1 MNKIFIAIG
10 LLLFFP
16 WMGFS
21 QNTSVI
27 TLENCQQKAI
37 ENFPTNKQ
45 LGLNQSKHKL
55 LIENIK
61 KNYLPALNFNS
72 QVSYQSDVTKVPS
85 VPVPGFS
92 MPSLSNDWYKFNL
105 DIDQLIWDGGM
116 TKKKQSLENY
126 DYKIA
131 DQSVKVKNYQLKQQ
145 VNVLYFNMLF
155 LRENIAVLHVLIDD
169 LDARIK
175 DANAALQ
182 NGMLLQADVDVL
194 KVNKKQAEQQLIEKQ
209 EDLKGLVGA
218 MQEITHLKIS
228 SANQLQVPQLK
239 ITDYQYVNN
248 RPAYQLLSLQ
258 QNKFDALKSLT
269 AAKRMPV
276 FKAFG
281 QAGYGR
287 PGYDMLNPDF
297 DTYYMVGIRL
307 HWNIYDWGHVKHEK
321 AILNVQRDIVKTE
334 KQTFDQSLKADL
346 QQRRAGI
353 QKFEKLLTTD
363 REILDLQ
370 KSVVKTAND
379 KLKNG
384 TITPTNYLIEL
395 NKQIKAQ
402 LNMEAHKLQLSFAK
416 YQYITAIGNL

>member
-1 MNKIFIAIG
+1 MNRTFIIIG
-10 LLLFFP
+10 LLLFIQYT
-16 WMGFS
+16 GFS
-21 QNTSVI
+21 QQPGII
-27 TLENCQQKAI
+27 TLDECQQKAV

-45 LGLNQSKHKL
+45 LGLNQTKHKL

-72 QVSYQSDVTKVPS
+72 QISYQSDVTKVPS

-105 DIDQLIWDGGM
+105 DIDQLIWDGGL
-116 TKKKQSLENY
+116 TKKQQALENY
-126 DYKIA
+126 DYKIS
-131 DQSVKVKNYQLKQQ
+131 DQSVKVKSYQLKQQ

-155 LRENIAVLHVLIDD
+155 LKENIDVLHILIDD
-169 LDARIK
+169 LNARIK
-175 DANAALQ
+175 DADAALQ
-182 NGMLLQADVDVL
+182 NGMLLQSDVNVL

-209 EDLKGLVGA
+209 EDLKGLMGA
-218 MQEITHLKIS
+218 MQELTHLKIS
-228 SANQLQVPQLK
+228 SADQLQAPEIK
-239 ITDYQYVNN
+239 INSYQYVNN
-248 RPAYQLLSLQ
+248 RPAYRLLSLQ

-281 QAGYGR
+281 QAGYGK

-297 DTYYMVGIRL
+297 DDYYMVGIRL

-321 AILNVQRDIVKTE
+321 AILNVQRAIVKTE
-334 KQTFDQSLKADL
+334 KQTFDQNLKADL

-370 KSVVKTAND
+370 KSVVETANH

-395 NKQIKAQ
+395 NKQIRAQ
-402 LNMEAHKLQLSFAK
+402 LNMEAHKLQLIFAK
-416 YQYITAIGNL
+416 YQYVTAIGNL

>member
-1 MNKIFIAIG
+1 MNKIIIAIG
-10 LLLFFP
+10 LLLFLP
-16 WMGFS
+16 WTGFS
-21 QNTSVI
+21 QNRATI
-27 TLENCQQKAI
+27 TLEECQQKAV

-45 LGLNQSKHKL
+45 IGLNQSKHKL

-116 TKKKQSLENY
+116 TKKQQTVENY

-131 DQSVKVKNYQLKQQ
+131 DQGVKVKSYQLKQQ
-145 VNVLYFNMLF
+145 VNILYFNILF

-175 DANAALQ
+175 DANAALR

-209 EDLKGLVGA
+209 ENLKGLVGA

-228 SANQLQVPQLK
+228 SADQLLVPQLK
-239 ITDYQYVNN
+239 ITNYQYVNN

-269 AAKRMPV
+269 DAKRMPV

-281 QAGYGR
+281 QTGYGR

-307 HWNIYDWGHVKHEK
+307 HWNIWDWGHVKHEK

-346 QQRRAGI
+346 QQRKAGI

-402 LNMEAHKLQLSFAK
+402 LNMEAHKLQLNFAK